1 MIDENLW
8 SKLSDDEK
16 LEQLEK
22 YLTDFRSLEKGQSE
36 YYNTPLQGKIK
47 TLKTELKNKVKKII
61 ELEHV
66 L

>member
-8 SKLSDDEK
+8 QQLSDDEK

-22 YLTDFRSLEKGQSE
+22 YLTDFRLLDSGVSE
-36 YYNTPLQGKIK
+36 YYGTPMQGKIK
-47 TLKTELKNKVKKII
+47 TLKTELKKKIHKII

-66 L
+66 I

>member
-1 MIDENLW
+1 MTDENLW

-22 YLTDFRSLEKGQSE
+22 YLTDFRSLENGQSE
-36 YYNTPLQGKIK
+36 YYATPLQGKIK